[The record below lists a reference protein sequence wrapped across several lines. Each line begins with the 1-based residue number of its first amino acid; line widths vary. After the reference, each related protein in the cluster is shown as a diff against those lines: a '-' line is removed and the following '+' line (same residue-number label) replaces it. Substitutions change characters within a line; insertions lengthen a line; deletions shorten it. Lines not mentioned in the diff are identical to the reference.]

1 MLHRLDKYLLS
12 QFFTVLSISLLGF
25 LAVFLVV
32 DLIENLDRFVDNGV
46 PIMVTITYYIYTI
59 PWFISVALPMS
70 MLMSTVFSIGVMV
83 KRNEWTAM
91 KSTGIS
97 LYRLSAPLLL
107 VGMIIS
113 ILSFLL
119 DNQLVSYGNKK
130 RYTIDRDYLKKKS
143 RHKIKSSLKNIF
155 LQKDISIH
163 IGIEKYNVKKMSG
176 DVLTWVDLGTDL
188 IRQRIDAK
196 KIAFEKFFRPRDG
209 LGQRREEMLASWLTT
224 RRSSLVDWK
233 RDGNLIR
240 KGKPNK
246 PRPGSSK
253 NIPIGQTRIT
263 GEDKILRDWKRL
275 LKSWKML
282 ADADKRSLKKDIRSA
297 ARSITTKVY

>member
-1 MLHRLDKYLLS
+1 MSDAFRRETKYQWTKLHRS
-12 QFFTVLSISLLGF
+12 GRT
-25 LAVFLVV
+25 LAEIKALTKGASVGLTYEYAQKKQVM
-32 DLIENLDRFVDNGV
+32 DLE
-46 PIMVTITYYIYTI
+46 
-59 PWFISVALPMS
+59 
-70 MLMSTVFSIGVMV
+70 
-83 KRNEWTAM
+83 K
-91 KSTGIS
+91 
-97 LYRLSAPLLL
+97 
-107 VGMIIS
+107 
-113 ILSFLL
+113 
-119 DNQLVSYGNKK
+119 
-130 RYTIDRDYLKKKS
+130 
-143 RHKIKSSLKNIF
+143 
-155 LQKDISIH
+155 LQG
-163 IGIEKYNVKKMSG
+163 GIER
-176 DVLTWVDLGTDL
+176 LTMT
-188 IRQRIDAK
+188 RIDAK
-196 KIAFEKFFRPRDG
+196 KIAFDKFFRPRDG
-209 LGQRREEMLASWLTT
+209 LGQRREEMLATWLTT